1 MVAKKGGLMSRVG
14 VGLVCDP
21 VLSGKEEGGSRRNRG
36 QTWGQGMLLQRHKA
50 KAWDASITIL
60 NRNTLQR
67 SHSLFGVFIY
77 FFNGQFQTYKL

>member
-50 KAWDASITIL
+50 KA
-60 NRNTLQR
+60 
-67 SHSLFGVFIY
+67 
-77 FFNGQFQTYKL
+77 